1 MDEDD
6 ELHCY
11 DTLLGYIDRTIQRE
25 RLQKN
30 RKGAQGTTGI
40 SVPGA
45 PAPMGR
51 PKGKAKPKAKADGG
65 RKN

>member
-1 MDEDD
+1 MGEEE

-11 DTLLGYIDRTIQRE
+11 DALLGYIARTIQRE

-30 RKGAQGTTGI
+30 RKGAQGTAGI

-45 PAPMGR
+45 PAPTGR
-51 PKGKAKPKAKADGG
+51 AKGKAKPKAKADGG
-65 RKN
+65 